1 MTKKKLDPDYAKR
14 MLQAFIQRHEIDIGK
29 ASVDIET
36 ALHKGNLNQ
45 VFLIESQTRD
55 HKIRIQIY
63 KLALAQLEEQEKCCA
78 NCADWGEGRDKEI
91 GKKYPCESRK
101 IYDLH
106 EEYGYIVTP
115 PDFYCGYWRKDV

>member
-45 VFLIESQTRD
+45 AFLIESQTRD

-63 KLALAQLEEQEKCCA
+63 KLALAQLEEQEKCCG
-78 NCADWGEGRDKEI
+78 NCAN
-91 GKKYPCESRK
+91 
-101 IYDLH
+101 
-106 EEYGYIVTP
+106 
-115 PDFYCGYWRKDV
+115 RKDENGECEFLTDQINIENDSEVSLCVSLVNYCRDGWKERKEE